1 MGSIYNAMDSEIDI
15 LFKMKYKSLTRRAY
29 LDFAKRSTKHT
40 QQSVGS
46 DVFLV
51 LKIND
56 HVGMSQN
63 VLFYLIKLNVLFFYF
78 IVKTTNKTI
87 YILLE
92 KKNYKRDY

>member
-1 MGSIYNAMDSEIDI
+1 
-15 LFKMKYKSLTRRAY
+15 
-29 LDFAKRSTKHT
+29 
-40 QQSVGS
+40 
-46 DVFLV
+46 
-51 LKIND
+51 
-56 HVGMSQN
+56 MSQN